1 MQCEITDRRYEND
14 KVQRPPSIEDYP
26 EGFNGKQLCRNDGY
40 PEAKHRLG
48 LPGQRYL
55 GSCENRQ
62 WQNTGF
68 PYSGT
73 KRFASVRS
81 SGLQYMTNKSIVSG
95 IGNFVLQTMDETGW
109 SRCINYYTNERAGVS
124 DIRDVAESGSVSRYF
139 GRLGYRREGF
149 KIREETYGPVQYS
162 YMYTRTFAPAY
173 GRKSVIRLCKY
184 AGNCQIIFF
193 ALD

>member
-1 MQCEITDRRYEND
+1 M
-14 KVQRPPSIEDYP
+14 
-26 EGFNGKQLCRNDGY
+26 
-40 PEAKHRLG
+40 
-48 LPGQRYL
+48 
-55 GSCENRQ
+55 
-62 WQNTGF
+62 
-68 PYSGT
+68 
-73 KRFASVRS
+73 RS
-81 SGLQYMTNKSIVSG
+81 SGLQYVTDKSIVSG

-109 SRCINYYTNERAGVS
+109 PRCINYYTNERAGVS
-124 DIRDVAESGSVSRYF
+124 DIRDVAESGSVPRYF
-139 GRLGYRREGF
+139 GRLGYRGEGF